1 MATRRTAV
9 ALVAAVLAL
18 APTLALAAFPVVIYP
33 FRVPGLSKL
42 QRDDMHGILE
52 AGLASASRRGVLSPR
67 SPVLL
72 PVTCG
77 ETPTPACLAVAAGDG
92 LVLSGRGELRSGMV
106 LVTAALWDS
115 TGTRTR
121 EVRFVV
127 DLVIQNLRP
136 VNDSIAELEV
146 EVEPDGKVARDDRRV
161 PARDPHASPP
171 AIAAAPPASKPPIFA
186 PAPAAPRAAAPPPE
200 PAAAPR
206 PAPAERISVAP
217 PPSRPPRWKRQ
228 AGPWLTGIG
237 AALLAG
243 GATVGWLNRDLAG
256 DLDAR
261 YARGALGPG
270 DRDAYDRVRTFNVLS
285 TALFAAGGAAT
296 AAGAWLWIS
305 APSAPGKVA
314 MVGAEARF

>member
-1 MATRRTAV
+1 MASRRTAV
-9 ALVAAVLAL
+9 SLVAAALAL
-18 APTLALAAFPVVIYP
+18 APALAWASYPVAIYP

-52 AGLASASRRGVLSPR
+52 AALASAARRGVLSPR
-67 SPVLL
+67 ARVLL

-77 ETPTPACLAVAAGDG
+77 EAPTPACLAQAAGDG

-115 TGTRTR
+115 TGSRTR

-136 VNDSIAELEV
+136 VGESIAELEL
-146 EVEPDGKVARDDRRV
+146 EIEPDGKVARDDRRL
-161 PARDPHASPP
+161 PARDPHAPPAAKAP
-171 AIAAAPPASKPPIFA
+171 AIAEAPPAPRP
-186 PAPAAPRAAAPPPE
+186 PAATPAAPPP
-200 PAAAPR
+200 AAVR
-206 PAPAERISVAP
+206 PARERISVAAP
-217 PPSRPPRWKRQ
+217 PPAPPLWKRR

-243 GATVGWLNRDLAG
+243 GAAVGWMNRDLAG

-261 YARGALGPG
+261 YERGTLGPG
-270 DRDAYDRVRTFNVLS
+270 DRASYDRVKTMNVLS

-305 APSAPGKVA
+305 APSAPGRVA